1 MTAAAL
7 YIRYSSE
14 MQRDGYSIEAQLTA
28 CRDLCNQRGYT
39 ITGEYID
46 EAKSGKD
53 TKRPAFQQML
63 ADARQSR
70 FNVLVCHKLDRLS
83 RNLGDILTTI
93 DDLRNRSVTF
103 VSVGEPFDFTTP
115 SGGIMLAVM
124 GALAQWYREN
134 LALEVAKGKKAKA
147 KAGGHNGIIPTGYKL
162 IVDESRPVRANE
174 KPPTKIVLSDLAP
187 HIREAFEAYATD
199 TYTDG
204 DIADMLNS
212 RGLTTNSH
220 WGDRAFSKDTV
231 CAILKN
237 KFYAGYVVYRGM
249 SDQKRESGI
258 RKRNSKKDAVYSR
271 GDHEP
276 IISEELFERCMIV
289 RNKRGDKFRGT
300 RPATGGRVYLLQRI
314 GRCAKCGQ
322 SLRATNWTN
331 RTAGYRCTSKERGL
345 SCDCVSKAFPQL
357 AIVDQLAEIVKGL
370 QLEEGMRDEARRII
384 ATDEAA
390 AKYEAEKRKLETEL
404 KRVSKMY
411 QMGVMGEDQFE
422 RDVLRIRA
430 MQADLLPPPSVT
442 NMQEALE
449 TLSNMSELWTGA
461 TMLERQEILQTVFE
475 EIHVD
480 TDNRM
485 VTGVIPRK
493 EYAALVGAAYFVPD
507 SSDRCGNDGIR
518 TRGLRRDRAT
528 C

>member
-1 MTAAAL
+1 MKTAAI
-7 YIRYSSE
+7 YIRFSSD
-14 MQRDGYSIEAQLTA
+14 MQRDGYSIAAQLDA
-28 CRDLCNQRGYT
+28 CRDLCSQRDYAVAD
-39 ITGEYID
+39 EYID

-63 ADARQSR
+63 GDARQGR

-83 RNLGDILTTI
+83 RNLSDILTTI
-93 DDLRNRSVTF
+93 DDLKQRNVAF
-103 VSVGEPFDFTTP
+103 VSVTEQFDFTTP
-115 SGGIMLAVM
+115 QGGIMLALM
-124 GALAQWYREN
+124 GSLAQWYREN
-134 LALEVAKGKKAKA
+134 LAIETAKGKKAKA

-187 HIREAFEAYATD
+187 HIRDAFEAYATD
-199 TYTDG
+199 AYTDS
-204 DIADMLNS
+204 DIANMLNT

-220 WGDRAFSKDTV
+220 WGNRAFSKDTV
-231 CAILKN
+231 TAILKN

-249 SDQKRESGI
+249 SDIKRESGI
-258 RKRNSKKDAVYSR
+258 RKRNSKKDAVYSK

-289 RNKRGDKFRGT
+289 RNKRGDKFRGIH
-300 RPATGGRVYLLQRI
+300 PATGGRVYLLQRI
-314 GRCAKCGQ
+314 GRCAQCGQ
-322 SLRATNWTN
+322 SLRATHWTN
-331 RTAGYRCTSKERGL
+331 KTAGYRCTSKERGL

-357 AIVDQLAEIVKGL
+357 AIIDQLAEIVKGL
-370 QLEEGMRDEARRII
+370 QLTELMRNEAAQII
-384 ATDEAA
+384 ATDAA
-390 AKYEAEKRKLETEL
+390 ATKHEAEKRKLESEL

-430 MQADLLPPPSVT
+430 MQADLLPPPSVAG
-442 NMQEALE
+442 MQDALE

-461 TMLERQEILQTVFE
+461 TMLERQEILQTVFD
-475 EIHVD
+475 EIRVD
-480 TDNRM
+480 TDTRM
-485 VTGVIPRK
+485 VTGVIPKK
-493 EYAALVGAAYFVPD
+493 EYAALVGAAYFASD
-507 SSDRCGNDGIR
+507 SSDRYGNDGIR

>member
-1 MTAAAL
+1 MTIAAIYA
-7 YIRYSSE
+7 RYSSE
-14 MQRDGYSIEAQLTA
+14 MQRDGYSIEAQLNA

-39 ITGEYID
+39 IHAEYVD
-46 EAKSGKD
+46 QAKSGKD
-53 TKRPAFQQML
+53 TKRPAFQEML
-63 ADARQSR
+63 GDARQGR

-83 RNLGDILTTI
+83 RNLGDILNVI

-187 HIREAFEAYATD
+187 HIRDAFELYATD
-199 TYTDG
+199 TATDS
-204 DIADMLNS
+204 DVANMLNS

-220 WGDRAFSKDTV
+220 WGNRPFTKDTIT
-231 CAILKN
+231 AILKN

-249 SDQKRESGI
+249 SDIKRESGI
-258 RKRNSKKDAVYSR
+258 RKRNSKKDAVYSK

-289 RNKRGDKFRGT
+289 RNKRGDKFRGIH
-300 RPATGGRVYLLQRI
+300 PATGGRVYLLQRI
-314 GRCAKCGQ
+314 GRCAQCGQ
-322 SLRATNWTN
+322 SLRATRYT
-331 RTAGYRCTSKERGL
+331 RVTEGYRCTSHERGL
-345 SCDCVSKAFPQL
+345 SCSCIQKRVSQL
-357 AIVDQLAEIVKGL
+357 AIIDQLAEIVKGL
-370 QLEEGMRDEARRII
+370 QLNDEMRDDARRII
-384 ATDEAA
+384 ASDEAA
-390 AKYEAEKRKLETEL
+390 AKYEAEKRKLEAEL
-404 KRVSKMY
+404 GRVSKVY
-411 QMGVMGEDQFE
+411 RMGAMTEAQFE
-422 RDVLRIRA
+422 RDILRIRA
-430 MQADLLPPPSVT
+430 SQADLIPPPSMT
-442 NMQEALE
+442 GMQGALE

-461 TMLERQEILQTVFE
+461 TMTERQEILQTVFE
-475 EIHVD
+475 EIFVNTD
-480 TDNRM
+480 T
-485 VTGVIPRK
+485 VQITAVIPKK
-493 EYAALVGAAYFVPD
+493 EYAALVGAAYFTDKTVNGY
-507 SSDRCGNDGIR
+507 GNDGIR